1 MSEFLFLFRELLG
14 SIRARSASLLALGGL
29 LIFVCLGT
37 FAVLLLVG
45 GEGEPTREI
54 GLGADEVVAHL
65 SPRLSADAVNA
76 LYAEIQQRE
85 DVVSLAFRFAQEV
98 SPGSTGGQFIVRTT
112 SPDVTADVLESVR
125 GMNGVTAAEA
135 GTRPTAQPA
144 LALGGPLRMGLLG
157 ALVVSVVLSLVFS
170 RSGFRAL
177 LGTFEAEIRV
187 MRLSGVSERTIVP
200 PVVALG
206 TLIGLLA
213 GLLLIVGIYLAQV
226 GLGEGAAAVSELAN
240 GGRVLSVAF
249 AGLVLGLLLGSL
261 MGLLGASLLGSREF
275 SPLP

>member
-1 MSEFLFLFRELLG
+1 MSEFFFLFRELLG
-14 SIRARSASLLALGGL
+14 SIRTRSASLLALGGL

-45 GEGEPTREI
+45 GEVAPTREI

-76 LYAEIQQRE
+76 LYAEIQQRA

-112 SPDVTADVLESVR
+112 SPEVTADVLEAVR